1 MNKKKLRLAILGFGN
16 AGQAFGKLLLDKQA
30 EIEEKYATAVHV
42 IAIATRSRGTL
53 WDPEGVDL
61 EKACKDLA
69 DSGKFDDTDK
79 AYCKTD
85 AMEIVEKAEYDV
97 LVELTPL
104 MIFSGQPAITHIEK
118 ALQRGAHVISA
129 NKGPIAWDYHRL
141 HQLAKDQNRLIYF
154 ETAVM
159 DGTPIFNL
167 VEDTLKFCKVTEV
180 HGILNSTTNYV
191 LEELAKGE
199 DYDNVIAEGKR
210 RGFIEADPAM
220 DIEGYDAAAKTTALL
235 NVLMDAKITP
245 FDIDRKGIED
255 IRVEDLKKAEEKGK
269 TIKLMCSGKIEDGK
283 VKGTVRPEEIGKD
296 TLLANI
302 DGTSSAVSITTDL
315 MGTVSIIEHAPEIE
329 QTAYGIF
336 SDLVRVLENS
346 PETVMNRHN

>member
-1 MNKKKLRLAILGFGN
+1 MKTEKLKLAILGFGN
-16 AGQAFGKLLLDKQA
+16 AGQAFAKLLLEKR
-30 EIEEKYATAVHV
+30 EEMEKKYETGIDVV
-42 IAIATRSRGTL
+42 AIATRSRGTL
-53 WDPEGVDL
+53 MDPGGIDL
-61 EKACKDLA
+61 EKACRDMGEN
-69 DSGKFDDTDK
+69 GKFDEASK
-79 AYCKTD
+79 AYCNTS
-85 AMEIVEKAEYDV
+85 AMDIVEGGSYNV

-118 ALQRGAHVISA
+118 ALLRGSHVISA
-129 NKGPIAWDYHRL
+129 NKGPIAWDYRRL
-141 HQLAKDQNRLIYF
+141 RSLAEEQDCLFYF

-180 HGILNSTTNYV
+180 SGILNSTTNYV

-199 DYDNVIAEGKR
+199 EYDKVIAEGKR

-220 DIEGYDAAAKTTALL
+220 DIEGYDAAAKITALL
-235 NVLMDAKITP
+235 NVLMDAGITP
-245 FDIDRKGIED
+245 LDIDRKGIED
-255 IRVEDLKKAEEKGK
+255 IRPEDLKKAEEEGK
-269 TIKLMCSGKIEDGK
+269 TIKLMCSGKIENGK
-283 VKGTVRPEEIGKD
+283 VKGRVHPEKIGKN

-315 MGTVSIIEHAPEIE
+315 MGTVSIIEHEPEIE

-336 SDLVRVLENS
+336 SDLVRILEHRQAVS
-346 PETVMNRHN
+346 STKA